1 MQIFMWFMIL
11 LMLGSGVITSITNN
25 ATYIG
30 LQFIFMLVLVV
41 GIPIIHILYM

>member
-1 MQIFMWFMIL
+1 MQLFMWVMIL
-11 LMLGSGVITSITNN
+11 LMLGSGMITSMTNN

-30 LQFIFMLVLVV
+30 LQFIFMLILVV